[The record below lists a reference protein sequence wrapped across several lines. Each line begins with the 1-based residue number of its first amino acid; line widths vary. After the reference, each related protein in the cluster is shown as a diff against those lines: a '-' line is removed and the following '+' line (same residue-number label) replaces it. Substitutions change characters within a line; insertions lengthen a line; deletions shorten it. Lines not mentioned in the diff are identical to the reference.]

1 MLCVADTASVQFG
14 QAVDEIVFRA
24 FDAVVHTEIDDLHV
38 FGYGMTLHE
47 LLRIAVSGTEE
58 KEVDLVQRQ
67 FICKYQI
74 CFAIQSAM
82 YVRDLVAGIAR
93 TVHKCNLG
101 VRMIQQQAVYPAPP
115 IIPTLII
122 FLRPYG
128 CCNKHA
134 VEWK

>member
-1 MLCVADTASVQFG
+1 MLFVADTASVQFG

-67 FICKYQI
+67 FIGFSKRLDSYI
-74 CFAIQSAM
+74 NEH
-82 YVRDLVAGIAR
+82 YV
-93 TVHKCNLG
+93 
-101 VRMIQQQAVYPAPP
+101 P
-115 IIPTLII
+115 IIFKKFP
-122 FLRPYG
+122 
-128 CCNKHA
+128 
-134 VEWK
+134 

>member
-1 MLCVADTASVQFG
+1 M
-14 QAVDEIVFRA
+14 FRA

-38 FGYGMTLHE
+38 FGYGMALHE

-67 FICKYQI
+67 FIGKYQI

-101 VRMIQQQAVYPAPP
+101 VRMIQQQADQFACRISCTSNNPDFDH
-115 IIPTLII
+115 ISSSLW
-122 FLRPYG
+122 LL
-128 CCNKHA
+128 
-134 VEWK
+134 

>member
-1 MLCVADTASVQFG
+1 M
-14 QAVDEIVFRA
+14 FRRS
-24 FDAVVHTEIDDLHV
+24 DAVVHRKVDNFQFLGKV
-38 FGYGMTLHE
+38 VTLHE

-82 YVRDLVAGIAR
+82 HVRDLVAGIAR

-101 VRMIQQQAVYPAPP
+101 VRMIQQQADQFAC
-115 IIPTLII
+115 
-122 FLRPYG
+122 R
-128 CCNKHA
+128 NKHA

>member
-47 LLRIAVSGTEE
+47 LFRIAVSGTEE

-67 FICKYQI
+67 FIGKYQI

-82 YVRDLVAGIAR
+82 HVRDLVAGIAR

-101 VRMIQQQAVYPAPP
+101 VRMIQQQADQFACRISCSSNNPDFDH
-115 IIPTLII
+115 ISSSLW
-122 FLRPYG
+122 LL
-128 CCNKHA
+128 
-134 VEWK
+134 